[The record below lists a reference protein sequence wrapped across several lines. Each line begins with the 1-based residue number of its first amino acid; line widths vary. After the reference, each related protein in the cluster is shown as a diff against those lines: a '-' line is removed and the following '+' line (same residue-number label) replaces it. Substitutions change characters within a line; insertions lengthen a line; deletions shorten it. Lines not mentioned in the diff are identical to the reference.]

1 MTDAELAFALSIVV
15 VGVGATAFMDL
26 WNLFLKRAVGV
37 PSLDFCLLGRWI
49 RHMPSGTFWHSSIG
63 AATKKPRECV
73 VGWSAHYMIGLA
85 MAAVFIL
92 ATGDWI
98 HHPTI
103 LPALAFGVAT
113 VVLPLFILQPAL
125 GLGFAS
131 AKVRNPARA
140 RVKSLVTHS
149 VFGLG
154 LYLSAHA
161 LGYVLRVAA

>member
-1 MTDAELAFALSIVV
+1 MTRPELVLALSIVA
-15 VGVGATAFMDL
+15 VGIGATAFMDL

-49 RHMPSGTFWHSSIG
+49 RHMPSGTFWHSSIA

-73 VGWSAHYMIGLA
+73 VGWSAHYMIGMA
-85 MAAVFIL
+85 MAAMFIF

-98 HHPTI
+98 QHPTI

-125 GLGFAS
+125 GLGIAS
-131 AKVRNPARA
+131 AKVRNPALARA
-140 RVKSLVTHS
+140 KSLVTHS
-149 VFGLG
+149 VFGVG

-161 LGYVLRVAA
+161 LGHVLRLSA